1 MLVLTEEL
9 SCTDS
14 WVGIITPPLHLL
26 DIQHEEEF
34 LTRSNTTLVHHTIT
48 HNHKSKRLVPSPTGW
63 CCFLPGAQEQQE
75 LSGSTTK
82 LFWITGMVSLSL
94 IILSSVQG
102 SRLMLL
108 LLLLLDCGNTSS
120 TTTSTGGV
128 DGTGSWFQRYW

>member
-1 MLVLTEEL
+1 MMLVLTEEL
-9 SCTDS
+9 SCTGS

-34 LTRSNTTLVHHTIT
+34 LTRSNTTLLVHHT
-48 HNHKSKRLVPSPTGW
+48 HNHKSKRIVPSPTGW

-75 LSGSTTK
+75 LSGPTTK

-120 TTTSTGGV
+120 TTN
-128 DGTGSWFQRYW
+128 Y